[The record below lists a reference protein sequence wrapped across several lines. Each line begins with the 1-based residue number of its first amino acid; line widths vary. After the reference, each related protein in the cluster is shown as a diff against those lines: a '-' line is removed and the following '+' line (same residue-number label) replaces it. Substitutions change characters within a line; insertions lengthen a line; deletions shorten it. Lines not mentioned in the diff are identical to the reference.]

1 MNHEL
6 IIFITMTLVFT
17 ILGVMLLLGKADFV
31 MKKHIRESGKYNIYR
46 LRVVHAAAFF
56 VIDIMFILLA
66 CGVSETI
73 AVISIMPIVVIIGIL
88 QYIWARNK

>member
-1 MNHEL
+1 MNHEQIIL
-6 IIFITMTLVFT
+6 ISMTVVFT
-17 ILGVMLLLGKADFV
+17 ILGLMLLLGKADFI

>member
-1 MNHEL
+1 MSHEQIIL
-6 IIFITMTLVFT
+6 ISMTVVFT

>member
-1 MNHEL
+1 
-6 IIFITMTLVFT
+6 MTVVFT

>member
-1 MNHEL
+1 MNHEQIIL
-6 IIFITMTLVFT
+6 ISMTVVFT

>member
-1 MNHEL
+1 MNHEQIIL
-6 IIFITMTLVFT
+6 ISMTVVFT
-17 ILGVMLLLGKADFV
+17 ILGLMLLLGKADFV

-56 VIDIMFILLA
+56 VVDIMFILLA

>member
-1 MNHEL
+1 MNHEQIIL
-6 IIFITMTLVFT
+6 ISMTVVFT

-56 VIDIMFILLA
+56 VVDIMFILLA

>member
-1 MNHEL
+1 MNHEQIIL
-6 IIFITMTLVFT
+6 ISMTVVFT

-56 VIDIMFILLA
+56 VIDIMLILLA
-66 CGVSETI
+66 CGVSEQV
-73 AVISIMPIVVIIGIL
+73 AVFSTMPIVVIIGIL

>member
-56 VIDIMFILLA
+56 VIDIMLILLA
-66 CGVSETI
+66 CGVNEQV
-73 AVISIMPIVVIIGIL
+73 AVFSTMPIVVIIGIL

>member
-1 MNHEL
+1 MNHEQIIL
-6 IIFITMTLVFT
+6 ISMTVVFT

-56 VIDIMFILLA
+56 VVDIMFILLA
-66 CGVSETI
+66 CGVSEQV
-73 AVISIMPIVVIIGIL
+73 AVFSTMPIVVIIGIL

>member
-17 ILGVMLLLGKADFV
+17 ILGVMLLLGKADFI

-46 LRVVHAAAFF
+46 LRVVHATAFF
-56 VIDIMFILLA
+56 VVDIMLILLA
-66 CGVSETI
+66 CGVNEQV
-73 AVISIMPIVVIIGIL
+73 AVFSTMPIVVIIGIL

>member
-1 MNHEL
+1 MNHEQIIL
-6 IIFITMTLVFT
+6 ISMTVVFT
-17 ILGVMLLLGKADFV
+17 ILGLMLLLGKADFI

-56 VIDIMFILLA
+56 VVDIMFILLA

>member
-1 MNHEL
+1 
-6 IIFITMTLVFT
+6 MTVVFT
-17 ILGVMLLLGKADFV
+17 ILGLMLLLGKADFI

>member
-1 MNHEL
+1 MNHEQIIL
-6 IIFITMTLVFT
+6 ISMTVVFT
-17 ILGVMLLLGKADFV
+17 ILGLMLLLGKADFI

-73 AVISIMPIVVIIGIL
+73 AVISIMPIVVIVAIL
-88 QYIWARNK
+88 QYTWARNK

>member
-1 MNHEL
+1 MSHEQIIL
-6 IIFITMTLVFT
+6 ISMTVVFT
-17 ILGVMLLLGKADFV
+17 ILGVMLLLGKADFI

-56 VIDIMFILLA
+56 VVDIMLILLA
-66 CGVSETI
+66 CGVSEQV
-73 AVISIMPIVVIIGIL
+73 AVFSTMPIVVIIGIL